1 MAKRGWAKMIERAQQ
16 LARQIRTAE
25 PQQSRSTRRSWGRE
39 RWYGDGVVL
48 FPASREIFDADLA
61 GVIRDHALVGHVP
74 PEPMLDLDDSV
85 VAIGSCFAG
94 ELRTYLRMAG
104 FESKR
109 IWIPEGLNNTYAL
122 LDFLTWSVS
131 GETTGTGFRYDRD
144 ASGAIREWVP
154 REPPS
159 RYAELLGEAGVL
171 VCTIGLAE
179 VWQDR
184 ETGGVFWH
192 GVPSQVYDANRHVHR
207 LTTVEENAANLRRI
221 IDFVRGVNPTAPI
234 VLTLS
239 PVPLK
244 GTFRS
249 IASLSADCVSK
260 SVLRVAIDQ
269 VMSDGREGVY
279 YWPSFEIVK
288 WVGPNLTWPAYGL
301 DDGKTRH
308 VTRKLV
314 TEIVDAFVET
324 FFVPEAI
331 ETIRRRADHSD
342 RAA

>member
-1 MAKRGWAKMIERAQQ
+1 MMIEQARK
-16 LARQIRTAE
+16 LARQVGSPK
-25 PQQSRSTRRSWGRE
+25 PQQPRSTRRSWGRE

-48 FPASREIFDADLA
+48 FPANRELFDGDLA
-61 GVIRDHALVGHVP
+61 ELIREHALVGHVP

-94 ELRTYLRMAG
+94 ELRTHLRLAG

-122 LDFLTWSVS
+122 LDFLTWCVT
-131 GETTGTGFRYDRD
+131 GRTTGTGFRYDRD
-144 ASGAIREWVP
+144 ENGQIREWVASEP
-154 REPPS
+154 RS
-159 RYAELLGEAGVL
+159 RYAQRFSEAGAL
-171 VCTIGLAE
+171 VFTVGVAE

-192 GVPSQVYDANRHVHR
+192 GMPSQIYDADRHVSR
-207 LTTVEENAANLRRI
+207 LTTVEENVTNIRRI
-221 IDFVRGVNPTAPI
+221 IELTREANRDAPI

-244 GTFRS
+244 GTFRGIS
-249 IASLSADCVSK
+249 SLSADCVSK

-269 VMSDGREGVY
+269 VMSDQHPGVY

-288 WVGPNLTWPAYGL
+288 WAGVHLTWPAYGL

-308 VTRKLV
+308 VTRRLV
-314 TEIVDAFVET
+314 AEIVDAFVAT
-324 FFVPEAI
+324 FFVPEAL
-331 ETIRRRADHSD
+331 ETIRRRAAGSD

>member
-1 MAKRGWAKMIERAQQ
+1 MPTLSWATMIERAQK
-16 LARQIRTAE
+16 LARQIRRPE
-25 PQQSRSTRRSWGRE
+25 PQESRSTRRSWGRE

-48 FPASREIFDADLA
+48 FPASRELFDGNLA
-61 GVIRDHALVGHVP
+61 EVIREHVLIGHVP
-74 PEPMLDLDDSV
+74 AKPMLGVDDSV

-94 ELRTYLRMAG
+94 ELRTYLRLAG

-109 IWIPEGLNNTYAL
+109 IWIPDGLNNTYAL
-122 LDFLTWSVS
+122 LDFLTWCMT
-131 GETTGTGFRYDRD
+131 GRTTGTGFRYDRD
-144 ASGAIREWVP
+144 ENGKIREWVAD
-154 REPPS
+154 EPPS
-159 RYAELLGEAGVL
+159 RYAERFSEAGAL
-171 VCTIGLAE
+171 VFTIGVAE

-192 GVPSQVYDANRHVHR
+192 GMPSQIYDAGRHVSR
-207 LTTVEENAANLRRI
+207 LTTVEENVTNIRRVVELTRSANR
-221 IDFVRGVNPTAPI
+221 DAPI

-244 GTFRS
+244 GTFRGIS
-249 IASLSADCVSK
+249 SLSADCVSK

-269 VMSDGREGVY
+269 VMSEGHQGVY

-288 WVGPNLTWPAYGL
+288 WAGPFLTWPAYGL

-308 VTRKLV
+308 VTRRLV
-314 TEIVDAFVET
+314 GEIVDAFIET
-324 FFVPEAI
+324 FFVPDAT
-331 ETIRRRADHSD
+331 ETLRRRAADSD

>member
-1 MAKRGWAKMIERAQQ
+1 MVIARRMARR
-16 LARQIRTAE
+16 IRRPE
-25 PQQSRSTRRSWGRE
+25 PNQARSTRRSWGRE

-48 FPASREIFDADLA
+48 FPSRREVFDGNL
-61 GVIRDHALVGHVP
+61 GEVIREHALVGHVP
-74 PEPMLDLDDSV
+74 PKPMLGLDDSV

-94 ELRTYLRMAG
+94 ELRKYLRRAG

-122 LDFLTWSVS
+122 LDFLTWCTT
-131 GETTGTGFRYDRD
+131 GRATGTGFRYDRD
-144 ASGAIREWVP
+144 ENGKIREWVAAD
-154 REPPS
+154 PPS
-159 RYAELLGEAGVL
+159 RYAERLSEAGAL
-171 VCTIGLAE
+171 VFTLGVAE

-184 ETGGVFWH
+184 VTGGVFWH
-192 GVPSQVYDANRHVHR
+192 GMPRQIYDADRHVSR
-207 LTTVEENAANLRRI
+207 LTTVEENVANIRRTI
-221 IDFVRGVNPTAPI
+221 ELTRRANRDAPI

-244 GTFRS
+244 GTFRGIS
-249 IASLSADCVSK
+249 SLSADCVSK

-269 VMSDGREGVY
+269 VMSEGRPGVY

-288 WVGPNLTWPAYGL
+288 WAGVHLTWPAYGL

-308 VTRKLV
+308 VTRRLV
-314 TEIVDAFVET
+314 AEIVDAFIET
-324 FFVPEAI
+324 FFVPEAL
-331 ETIRRRADHSD
+331 EAIRRRATDSH